1 MNRLSQPLTQ
11 LREERDHVAIQINLL
26 NNAESPDAARLTALE
41 RKLAALE
48 LSISRWRPPDA

>member
-1 MNRLSQPLTQ
+1 MSRLNGQRGALK
-11 LREERDHVAIQINLL
+11 EERDHVAIQTSLVNE
-26 NNAESPDAARLTALE
+26 AMDPKTTRLRALE